1 MLRATSNTPTPFRN
15 AFNGAVERIFFA
27 KAFLLDSGLLQRCVE
42 LINECSKGPSRR
54 LQLAC
59 YDLHGLV
66 PRLIARSWTQRLFF
80 GDYRPGDFIKL
91 EHFPSD
97 RFVADATA
105 CDFFCFLCGGRHMTQ
120 NGLNAQRSHGTLC
133 SC

>member
-15 AFNGAVERIFFA
+15 AFNGAVGRIFFA
-27 KAFLLDSGLLQRCVE
+27 KAFLLDSGLLQRCVA

-66 PRLIARSWTQRLFF
+66 PRLIARAWTQRLFF

-91 EHFPSD
+91 AHFPS
-97 RFVADATA
+97 ATCVPHSTA
-105 CDFFCFLCGGRHMTQ
+105 GDCTSSCRRGRPVTH
-120 NGLNAQRSHGTLC
+120 
-133 SC
+133 